1 MIKIWAKDSFVVT
14 VPVRKCDEQKTVADL
29 TGSTIVGVI
38 APESNLDAGIAAN
51 QTVIDDPLTG
61 VVKLIWD
68 AGVFE
73 LLAANTRCLIQ
84 VRVTTAAGQVQTV
97 VEELIVLKPAV
108 GVTP

>member
-14 VPVRKCDEQKTVADL
+14 VPVRKCDEQKSVVDL
-29 TGSTIVGVI
+29 TGATVVGII
-38 APESNLDAGIAAN
+38 APETNLAAGIAAN

-61 VVKLIWD
+61 IVKLIWD
-68 AGVFE
+68 TGVFA
-73 LLAANTRCLIQ
+73 LLTANARCVIQ

-97 VEELIVLKPAV
+97 VEEVIVLKPAV